1 MRYPIFFFVFVLAI
15 VVGLAMMF
23 TNYSN
28 PVDRLSGLMADQPI
42 DDCYDNTMEAWFI
55 EFNNTQEEGISME
68 EADKKAAEK
77 ALTQFDECKTG
88 SK

>member
-1 MRYPIFFFVFVLAI
+1 MKYPIFFFVFVLAI

-28 PVDRLSGLMADQPI
+28 PVDRLNGLMADQPI

-55 EFNNTQEEGISME
+55 EFNNTQEEGVSME

-77 ALTQFDECKTG
+77 ALTQFDECKSDG
-88 SK
+88 K

>member
-1 MRYPIFFFVFVLAI
+1 MRYPIFFFVFVLAL

-23 TNYSN
+23 TNYNN
-28 PVDRLSGLMADQPI
+28 PVERLNSLMADQPL

-55 EFNNTQEEGISME
+55 EFNNTQEEGVSME
-68 EADKKAAEK
+68 EADKKAAQK
-77 ALTQFDECKTG
+77 ALNQFDECKSE